1 MEPHIWFGIDLL
13 QRFLKNP
20 TQGFVSLPGLKL
32 DLLEFIGL
40 GKHVNHC
47 TIFSFTIKHLLQ
59 LLGGATYFW
68 YSLSI
73 FVVYHWNNYN
83 NALKLKFTSKIK
95 QTYKITRHDQ
105 TNMKKK
111 KREMLLKYI

>member
-20 TQGFVSLPGLKL
+20 TQGFVSFPGLKL

-111 KREMLLKYI
+111 KREILLKYI

>member
-1 MEPHIWFGIDLL
+1 M
-13 QRFLKNP
+13 
-20 TQGFVSLPGLKL
+20 SLPGLKL

-40 GKHVNHC
+40 GKHVNHY

-59 LLGGATYFW
+59 LFGGATYFW

-83 NALKLKFTSKIK
+83 NALKLKLTSKIN
-95 QTYKITRHDQ
+95 QTYKITRHNQ

-111 KREMLLKYI
+111 KRNIAKIYLNKTKMV